1 MTRFPYGTVQYNT
14 VRNGDVRYGTSHTL
28 HPKPYIKKLMK
39 MAILLM
45 KNMLLL
51 LMLNLVMLKMM
62 SDIDNDDSD
71 ANVDAVHKI
80 GLLVLT

>member
-1 MTRFPYGTVQYNT
+1 
-14 VRNGDVRYGTSHTL
+14 
-28 HPKPYIKKLMK
+28 MK

-51 LMLNLVMLKMM
+51 LMLNLIMLKMM

>member
-1 MTRFPYGTVQYNT
+1 
-14 VRNGDVRYGTSHTL
+14 
-28 HPKPYIKKLMK
+28 
-39 MAILLM
+39 MAMLLM

-51 LMLNLVMLKMM
+51 LMLNLIMLKMM
-62 SDIDNDDSD
+62 SVIDNDDGD